1 MTSLTALLQERG
13 CLHDASHLDELDAL
27 LAKEKISFY
36 CGFDPTAD
44 SLHVGSMLPLL
55 MMRRFQ
61 RAGHTPLVLLGSG
74 TGMIGDPSGKS
85 EERKLLDEETLQRNV
100 AGIERQISLF
110 LESSGPA
117 PFRIV
122 KNHEW
127 LVELNILE
135 FLREVGKHFSVNSM
149 LAKES
154 VRSRIEN
161 REQGISFT
169 EFSYMLLQGY
179 DFYWLNKHHRCR
191 LQMGG
196 SDQWG
201 NITAGLELIRRKN
214 NEQHPPAYGLT
225 FPLLTTSSGKKF
237 GKSEHGTVWL
247 DSART
252 SPYQFYQYWIGTH
265 DADVLRYLKL
275 FTEIDGEELRALE
288 EALSTRPEERAP
300 QYALAKALTD
310 LVHGPAETGK
320 AIEASKLLFGAPL
333 DRTDART
340 LLQVFADVPST
351 TFTSDRFSSGAPLQE
366 VLVECGLAQSKGA
379 ARRAIEGGG
388 IYVNNEKIQD
398 PQLLLSIDRFVEGKV
413 LVLRSGK
420 KNYHLAKLD
429 A

>member
-1 MTSLTALLQERG
+1 MASLTATLQERG

-27 LAKEKISFY
+27 LTKEKITFY

-61 RAGHTPLVLLGSG
+61 NAGHTPLALVGSG

-85 EERKLLDEETLQRNV
+85 EERKLLDEETLQKNV
-100 AGIERQISLF
+100 AGLERQISLF
-110 LESSGPA
+110 LDNKGPA
-117 PFRIV
+117 AFRIV

-127 LVELNILE
+127 LTQLNILE
-135 FLREVGKHFSVNSM
+135 FLRDVGKHFSVNAM
-149 LAKES
+149 LSKDS

-179 DFYWLNKHHRCR
+179 DFYWLNKHHNCR

-214 NEQHPPAYGLT
+214 NEAHAPAYGLT

-237 GKSEHGTVWL
+237 GKTEHGTVWL
-247 DSART
+247 DAART

-275 FTEIDGEELRALE
+275 FTFIEGDELRALE
-288 EALSTRPEERAP
+288 EAVVSKPEERLP
-300 QYALAKALTD
+300 QMALAKTLTD
-310 LVHGPAETGK
+310 LVHGETET
-320 AIEASKLLFGAPL
+320 ARAVQASKILFGAPL
-333 DRTDART
+333 DQVDAKT
-340 LLQVFADVPST
+340 LMQVFADVPST
-351 TFTSDRFSSGAPLQE
+351 QFAAQRFSSGAALQE
-366 VLVECGLAQSKGA
+366 LLVECGLAQSKGA
-379 ARRAIEGGG
+379 AKRAIEGGG
-388 IYVNNEKIQD
+388 IYLNNERVQD
-398 PQLLLSIDRFVEGKV
+398 SQLVVTDKSFVEGKV

-420 KNYHLAKLD
+420 KNYHLARLD
-429 A
+429 S